1 MLHLGVGAKLL
12 QQNPWDGSIR
22 RTQNWP
28 RVKEQN
34 PHRPAMDDWI
44 RDGLTKHAAHWQ
56 LALALVVQRE
66 QRRRNSAVRQLRW
79 SDIDLEQQTV
89 RWRPEHDKRGRG
101 NVTPLSDRAAE
112 ALKKAPSRGIGEAPV
127 FPSAEDCS
135 HPTSRN
141 TFQIWL
147 RRTKAAWLK
156 SIEGEAERQKVRAA
170 IRGLGYHGEKRAG
183 VRDPKFRQLP
193 PAIQEE
199 IAGTNYTTLRRIY
212 DDVTVDDMRDA
223 WSESQRRAQ

>member
-1 MLHLGVGAKLL
+1 MDRCPLL
-12 QQNPWDGSIR
+12 YLSS
-22 RTQNWP
+22 
-28 RVKEQN
+28 
-34 PHRPAMDDWI
+34 
-44 RDGLTKHAAHWQ
+44 
-56 LALALVVQRE
+56 RE
-66 QRRRNSAVRQLRW
+66 HS
-79 SDIDLEQQTV
+79 
-89 RWRPEHDKRGRG
+89 
-101 NVTPLSDRAAE
+101 
-112 ALKKAPSRGIGEAPV
+112 
-127 FPSAEDCS
+127 S

-147 RRTKAAWLK
+147 RRTKAAWLR
-156 SIEGEAERQKVRAA
+156 SIEGEAERQKVGAA
-170 IRGLGYHGEKRAG
+170 LRGLGYHGEQRAG